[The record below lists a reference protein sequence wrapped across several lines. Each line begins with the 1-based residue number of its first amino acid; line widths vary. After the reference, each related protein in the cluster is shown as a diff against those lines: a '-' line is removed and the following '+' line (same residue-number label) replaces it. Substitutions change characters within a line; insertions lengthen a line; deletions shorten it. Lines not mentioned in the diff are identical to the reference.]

1 VSDNHKDYM
10 GTDKEKEAAGAFAAE
25 AIKEGM
31 TVGVGTGTTAFFF
44 IKALG
49 FRCRNGLNIKA
60 LASSQASYELLKTEG
75 IPLLSFDE
83 TPTLDITVDGADE
96 ITKDKHM
103 IKGGGGALL
112 REKIVAASSREMLV
126 IVDEGKVKEKLGA
139 AKLPIEI
146 IPFYHEA
153 TLHKVNAH
161 GYRGTIRG
169 DKGGVFRTDG
179 GHFIYDITLEN
190 PLDDPIKTH
199 ELLLNIP
206 GVIETGIFYNLA
218 GRVVIGKGDGEV
230 ELWQ

>member
-153 TLHKVNAH
+153 TLHKVNA
-161 GYRGTIRG
+161 TA
-169 DKGGVFRTDG
+169 TEA
-179 GHFIYDITLEN
+179 LS
-190 PLDDPIKTH
+190 
-199 ELLLNIP
+199 
-206 GVIETGIFYNLA
+206 GVIKVAYSAPMGAILFTISPWKI
-218 GRVVIGKGDGEV
+218 RSMIPSKRTSSS
-230 ELWQ
+230 